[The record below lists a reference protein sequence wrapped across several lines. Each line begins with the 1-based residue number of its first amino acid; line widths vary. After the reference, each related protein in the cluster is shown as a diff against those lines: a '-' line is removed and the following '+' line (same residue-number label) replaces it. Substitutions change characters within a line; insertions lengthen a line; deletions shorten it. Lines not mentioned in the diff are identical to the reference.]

1 MLYYNNM
8 ELQQSVYQFIPG
20 KTRQSSGGW
29 LSFNCPCCVDQG
41 EARSDTRMRGGLKNE
56 GDLVSYHCFNCG
68 ITASHRKGQVIN
80 KNFVKFMRLLGVP
93 ESEIKRLQI
102 ESIREKELSEGPWV
116 FKSRTQTTRIPS
128 FAGMELPDIQKSLED
143 VLNKV
148 APPESAIMAAKY
160 LLDRGVYDFVD
171 TYWSSAFGFKN
182 RIIFP
187 FTQGDRV
194 VGYTGRDFTGKSESK
209 YMTKQPKDFLYN
221 SDKIKE
227 DKEFLI
233 IVEGTIDA
241 AVLDCVAIM
250 SNEASQKQIDYINQF
265 KGEVIVCPDRDNAGK
280 KLIYQAQENGWS
292 VSFPIWEEHI
302 KDACD
307 SVKEYGKLYTLKSI
321 IDGRISNSTKISVKT
336 RIM

>member
-1 MLYYNNM
+1 M
-8 ELQQSVYQFIPG
+8 ELKQTVYQFIPG

-29 LSFNCPCCVDQG
+29 LSFNCPCCIDQG
-41 EARSDTRMRGGLKNE
+41 EARSDTRMRGGLKTE

-68 ITASHRKGQVIN
+68 ITASHRKGHVIN

-102 ESIREKELSEGPWV
+102 ESIRDKELSEGPWV
-116 FKSRTQTTRIPS
+116 FTSRNQTTRIPS
-128 FAGMELPDIQKSLED
+128 FPGMELPENSETLDNI
-143 VLNKV
+143 LNKET
-148 APPESAIMAAKY
+148 PPEGAIMAAKY
-160 LLDRGVYDFVD
+160 LLDRGVYDSVEKLGALVAG
-171 TYWSSAFGFKN
+171 AFGFKN

-233 IVEGTIDA
+233 VVEGTIDA

-302 KDACD
+302 KDAAD
-307 SVKEYGKLYTLKSI
+307 SVNEYGKLYTLKSI

>member
-1 MLYYNNM
+1 M
-8 ELQQSVYQFIPG
+8 ELQQTVYSFIPG
-20 KTRQSSGGW
+20 KSRQSSGGW
-29 LSFNCPCCVDQG
+29 LSFNCPCCIEQG
-41 EARSDTRMRGGLKNE
+41 ESRSDTRMRGGLKSE
-56 GDLVSYHCFNCG
+56 GDLTSYHCFNCG
-68 ITASHRKGQVIN
+68 LTASHRKGHVVN
-80 KNFVKFMRLLGVP
+80 KNFVKFMRSLGVP
-93 ESEIKRLQI
+93 ESEVKRLQI
-102 ESIREKELSEGPWV
+102 ASIREKELSEGPWV
-116 FKSRTQTTRIPS
+116 FTSRTTVTRIPS
-128 FAGMELPDIQKSLED
+128 FAGMKLPENSELLDD
-143 VLNKV
+143 VLNSES
-148 APPESAIMAAKY
+148 PPEQAIMAAKY

-171 TYWSSAFGFKN
+171 TYWSSSFGFKN

-187 FTQGDRV
+187 FKQGDRI
-194 VGYTGRDFTGKSESK
+194 VGYTGRDVTGNAESK

-227 DKEFLI
+227 DKTFLI
-233 IVEGTIDA
+233 VVEGTIDA

-280 KLIYQAQENGWS
+280 KLIHQAQENGWS

-302 KDACD
+302 KDAAD
-307 SVKEYGKLYTLKSI
+307 SVNEYGKFYTLKSI